1 MTEARSSDALAADL
15 VALVRE
21 NEALRQE
28 IARLRQTPQSR
39 PPPSIR
45 PVDPDLASERE
56 ARLRMYE
63 HFMIAP
69 FAVAAFVGPQHVVE
83 FANPMAL
90 RAWRKDRAVIK
101 KPIADALPEIRDQP
115 FIGYLDAVRATGTP
129 YRGFSELARLER
141 VAGGELED
149 AYFDFIYSPMR
160 QRDGTIDGILMFSFE
175 VTEQVEAHNDRLRY
189 IEEARLAEQLVRDVI
204 DNLPDLA
211 WTLTSEGRPDFFNLR
226 WYEYTGVVKGSGPL
240 TGDESIADPKVVL
253 EQVIPRWMAGVASAK
268 PFELEFP
275 LRGADGTSRWFL
287 TRVRPLHDASGA
299 VVRWVGTSTDIDDRK
314 REESFRETFLGV
326 LGHDLRNPLSA
337 ILTTSRLMA
346 KRDPSKPNSPAQI
359 ERIIRSGMRMQRMID
374 QLLDLTRA
382 RIAGGIP
389 LNRSAEPVALAPIV
403 ARIVDEIRGANPD
416 RVIDVQVDE
425 TCAVRL
431 DADRFEQVVSNLLG
445 NAVLHGDPAT
455 AVLVTLEPEAGH
467 VSLHVQNGGA
477 PIDPAFVP
485 VLFNPFARNSRAP
498 GAGSGLGLGLYIS
511 EQVVS
516 AHGGNVSVTSTAETG
531 TRFTV
536 RLPSDPPPAA

>member
-1 MTEARSSDALAADL
+1 MTEARSSDAPAADL

-21 NEALRQE
+21 NEALRE
-28 IARLRQTPQSR
+28 EVARLRQAPPP
-39 PPPSIR
+39 PPPSLR

-63 HFMIAP
+63 HFMVAP
-69 FAVAAFVGPQHVVE
+69 FAVAAFVGPEHVVE

-90 RAWRKDRAVIK
+90 RAWRKDRAVMR

-149 AYFDFIYSPMR
+149 AYFDFVYSPMR
-160 QRDGTIDGILMFSFE
+160 QRDGTIDGILMFSFD
-175 VTEQVEAHNDRLRY
+175 VTEQVAAHHERLRY
-189 IEEARLAEQLVRDVI
+189 IEETRLAEQLVRDVI

-211 WTLTSEGRPDFFNLR
+211 WTLDAEGRPDFFNLR
-226 WYEYTGVVKGSGPL
+226 WYEYTGIERGMGSPR
-240 TGDESIADPKVVL
+240 GDEAIADPKVR
-253 EQVIPRWMAGVASAK
+253 EQVMPRWIVGIASGS

-275 LRGADGTSRWFL
+275 LHGADGTSRWFL
-287 TRVRPLHDASGA
+287 TRVRPLHDAAGA
-299 VVRWVGTSTDIDDRK
+299 IVRWVGTSTDIDDRK

-326 LGHDLRNPLSA
+326 IGHDLRNPLSA
-337 ILTTSRLMA
+337 ILTTSRLLA
-346 KRDPSKPNSPAQI
+346 KRDASKPISAAPI
-359 ERIIRSGMRMQRMID
+359 ERIIRSGVRMQRMID

-455 AVLVTLEPEAGH
+455 AVLVKLEPERGH

-536 RLPSDPPPAA
+536 RLPSDAPPPA